1 MKTPISLG
9 PVSESATYARGDGE
23 RPAPATLNAVF
34 FDAIRRYDKP
44 DAMLVRLEGKWQP
57 VSHQII
63 KERVRRIALGL
74 RALGIRPG
82 ERIAI
87 LSENRP
93 EWAMADWACL
103 TSGVADVPIYPSL
116 PAEQLTYL
124 FEDSAAVA
132 VFASSPAQA
141 AKIAA
146 IRGRVSTLRKVICFD
161 DSARGQADLTLAE
174 LEAAGKGLD
183 TPERADEY
191 ERAAMAIRPDDLATV
206 IYTSGTTGQP
216 KGVMLS
222 HGNLQSEVVVVPD
235 AIPVEPNEIALSFLP
250 LSHIFQRI
258 ADYYLAACGATIAY
272 VDSFDSVQQSM
283 QEVRPTI
290 ACSVP
295 RLYEKM
301 YARVLE
307 TALTSGLI
315 RKQIFF
321 WARGV
326 ADTWAT
332 ERLAGRHP
340 SGLLALRYALAQKL
354 VFSKL
359 RARTGGR
366 LRFFVSG
373 GAPLAS
379 EINKFFFAA
388 GLTILEGYGLTESS
402 GVISVN
408 SPANFRIGTVG
419 KPLRGIEVRI
429 DADGEILTRGPHV
442 MQGYLNKAEAT
453 REVIDADGWF
463 HTGDIGVLED
473 GFIRITDRKKDLI
486 VTAGGKKI
494 APQPIENLVKTNKYV
509 SQAVMIGDRRKYPVL
524 LVVPNIEQL
533 EKWARLRNIVFTEPS
548 QLLAMPAV
556 HDMVEKE
563 VRDTL
568 LGLASFET
576 PKRIALL
583 GREPSIENGELTPSL
598 KIKRRAIETNYR
610 DLIDSL
616 YVASEAGVSEARR

>member
-1 MKTPISLG
+1 M
-9 PVSESATYARGDGE
+9 YARGEGE
-23 RPAPATLNAVF
+23 RPAPSTLNAVF
-34 FDAIRRYDKP
+34 FDAIRTYDKP
-44 DAMLVRLEGKWQP
+44 DAMLVRAGGQWQP
-57 VSHQII
+57 VSHRTI
-63 KERVRRIALGL
+63 KERVRRVALGL

-93 EWAMADWACL
+93 EWAIADWACL
-103 TSGVADVPIYPSL
+103 TSGIAGVPIYPSL
-116 PAEQLTYL
+116 PAEQLPYL
-124 FEDSAAVA
+124 LEDSGAAV
-132 VFASSPAQA
+132 VFTSSAAQT
-141 AKIAA
+141 AKVAA
-146 IRGRVSTLRKVICFD
+146 IRGRVPTLRKVICFD
-161 DSARGQADLTLAE
+161 ASARGQADMTLAE
-174 LEAAGKGLD
+174 VEATGTGLD
-183 TPERADEY
+183 TPQGAAEY

-206 IYTSGTTGQP
+206 IYTSGTTGEP

-222 HGNLQSEVVVVPD
+222 HGNLQSEVVVIPD
-235 AIPVEPNEIALSFLP
+235 AIPVEANEIALSFLP

-258 ADYYLAACGATIAY
+258 ADYYLAARGATIAY
-272 VDSFDSVQQSM
+272 VDSFDSVAQSM

-307 TALTSGLI
+307 TALAGGPI
-315 RKQIFF
+315 KKQIFF
-321 WARGV
+321 WARRV
-326 ADTWAT
+326 ADRWAT
-332 ERLAGRHP
+332 ERLAGRRP
-340 SGLLALRYALAQKL
+340 SGFLAVGYWLAQIL

-366 LRFFVSG
+366 LRYFVSG

-408 SPANFRIGTVG
+408 SPTNFRIGTVG
-419 KPLRGIEVRI
+419 KPLRGIEVKI

-442 MQGYLNKAEAT
+442 MQGYLNKPEAT
-453 REVIDADGWF
+453 REAIDAEGWF

-473 GFIRITDRKKDLI
+473 DFIRITDRKKDLI

-524 LVVPNIEQL
+524 LVVPNTDQL
-533 EKWARLRNIVFTEPS
+533 QKWASGRNIVFTDPS

-556 HDMVEKE
+556 HDMLEKE

-583 GREPSIENGELTPSL
+583 GREPSIENGELTPTL
-598 KIKRRAIETNYR
+598 KIKRRAIEANYR

-616 YVASEAGVSEARR
+616 YLASEASVSEASR